1 VIGRWSRRRRER
13 ELDEEIRAHIRMD
26 VEERVARGESRD
38 EAERAA
44 RREFGSVDQVKHA
57 ARRVWGGMWLDR
69 LRRDLS
75 FALRQLRRSPEF
87 AAIALTTIAVG
98 IGLTTSVFSLV
109 NALLFR
115 PLPHVEAPDRLLAL
129 HTDEGDGP
137 DVFSYMDYVD
147 IAAESAAFEELAAFK
162 GRSVDVSTPSGTMRV
177 RGLMVSESYFRTLGV
192 RPALGRFFTPD
203 EDKVPGAVAVAV
215 LSHALWRSSYG
226 GREDVIGETIT
237 LNRRPFVIVGVAP
250 EGFRGTNLVD
260 APELFVP
267 MAMQPHLMPSSGLL
281 LDRRGWGGIDV
292 LGRLADGATTARAQ
306 AELDVMADRLRE
318 AYPRTNRDRHYAL
331 APFRDAT
338 MPVGVRPEVLGFGA
352 ILMGLVALVLVIACV
367 NVANLLL
374 SRAHARHREVAVRRS
389 LGATRGALV
398 RQLLTEA
405 GVLALVGGALGLAIA
420 LGMNRVLATIPLP
433 FEITFAIDRN
443 VLLFA
448 LAATVLTGLAF
459 GLAPAIGTTRP
470 QVIASLRE
478 APPRSRRRFAI
489 GPSEA
494 LVVVQVALSVAVL
507 AAAGLL
513 GRTLLNLRL
522 LDPGYVSDGV
532 ITAELDPG
540 LQGYTGARAKRF
552 YEDVSEALRSHPA
565 TREVALSS
573 RLPGPDSDRM
583 SIRIRNHEPAEGQSL
598 YMQVSVVSR
607 SYFSTLG
614 IPIRRGRPFGEDD
627 REGSPPV
634 LVVNEA
640 GAELLRD
647 LTGADPLDAEI
658 SIEGPAG
665 PFMSVIGVAADVR
678 SGPPREDPA
687 PHLYFGFEQFPTDRD
702 FGGLALLATG
712 TGEVASLGPAVRS
725 AVASVDPSVPVMS
738 VRPLDAVL
746 GDGTARERL
755 VTTVLG
761 IAAGLA
767 LLLASLGLYGVLARA
782 VTRRTAEIGVR
793 MALGAAAGSVLR
805 SVLGR
810 GLALT
815 AAGLAVGLVL
825 AALAG
830 RALAALLYGVSA
842 RDVGTLAGVAAVLIA
857 VAILASWVPARRAT
871 RIDPVAALRVE

>member
-1 VIGRWSRRRRER
+1 MIGPWSRRRREE

-26 VEERVARGESRD
+26 IEERVARGEPR
-38 EAERAA
+38 ERAERAA
-44 RREFGSVDQVKHA
+44 WREFGNVDQVKDA

-75 FALRQLRRSPEF
+75 FALRQLRRSPGF

-115 PLPHVEAPDRLLAL
+115 PLPGIEDPDRLRAL
-129 HTDEGDGP
+129 YTDEGEGP
-137 DVFSYMDYVD
+137 DVFAYMDYVD

-162 GRSVDVSTPSGTMRV
+162 GRSVDVSTPSRTVRL
-177 RGLMVSESYFRTLGV
+177 RGLMVSESYFGTLGV

-203 EDKVPGAVAVAV
+203 EDEVPGAEAVAV

-226 GREDVIGETIT
+226 GREDAIGETIT

-260 APELFVP
+260 APEVFVP

-292 LGRLADGATTARAQ
+292 VGRLAADATPARAQ
-306 AELDVMADRLRE
+306 AEVDVIGERLRE
-318 AYPRTNRDRHYAL
+318 AYPRTNRDRQYVVAG
-331 APFRDAT
+331 FRDAT
-338 MPVGVRPEVLGFGA
+338 MPVGIRSEVLGFGA
-352 ILMGLVALVLVIACV
+352 ILMGLVMLVLVIACV

-374 SRAHARHREVAVRRS
+374 SRAHTRHREVAVRRS

-420 LGMNRVLATIPLP
+420 LGMNRVLATLPLP
-433 FEITFAIDRN
+433 FEVTFAIDRN

-448 LAATVLTGLAF
+448 LAAAVLTGLSF
-459 GLAPAIGTTRP
+459 GLAPAIGATRP
-470 QVIASLRE
+470 EVVAGLRE
-478 APPRSRRRFAI
+478 APPRSRHRFAV

-507 AAAGLL
+507 TAAGLL

-540 LQGYTGARAKRF
+540 LQGYTGERAKRF
-552 YEDVSEALRSHPA
+552 YEDVYEAVRGQPDTRS
-565 TREVALSS
+565 VALSS
-573 RLPGPDSDRM
+573 LLPGRGEDRF
-583 SIRIRNHEPAEGQSL
+583 SIRIRGHEPAEGQSL
-598 YMQVSVVSR
+598 YMQVSAVSR

-614 IPIRRGRPFGEDD
+614 IPIRRGRPFGEDN
-627 REGSPPV
+627 REGAPPV
-634 LVVNEA
+634 LIVNEA
-640 GAELLRD
+640 GAAYLRD

-658 SIEGPAG
+658 SIEGPDG
-665 PFMSVIGVAADVR
+665 PFMRVIGVAADVR
-678 SGPPREDPA
+678 TGPPREDPS
-687 PHLYFGFEQFPTDRD
+687 PHMYFSFEQIPDDQAFASM
-702 FGGLALLATG
+702 ALLATG
-712 TGEVASLGPAVRS
+712 AGDAATLGPAVRS
-725 AVASVDPSVPVMS
+725 AVASVDPSIPLIS

-755 VTTVLG
+755 ATTVLG

-767 LLLASLGLYGVLARA
+767 LLLAALGLYGVLARA

-805 SVLGR
+805 NVLGR

-815 AAGLAVGLVL
+815 AAGLVVGLAL

-842 RDVGTLAGVAAVLIA
+842 RDAGTLAAVAAVLVL